1 MVSSSIALA
10 LPRAELDTLK
20 KMMAADKERLEEL
33 TILYAEYE
41 NIVVTERIERERQR
55 RRAEKE
61 RRENE
66 ATLRIQSWWRGVI
79 IRKGMRLMKPP
90 KKKGKKGRKGRR
102 K

>member
-1 MVSSSIALA
+1 M
-10 LPRAELDTLK
+10 K

-90 KKKGKKGRKGRR
+90 KKKKGKKGRKGRR

>member
-1 MVSSSIALA
+1 MI
-10 LPRAELDTLK
+10 
-20 KMMAADKERLEEL
+20 AADKQRFEEL

-41 NIVVTERIERERQR
+41 NIIVTDRIEREKER
-55 RRAEKE
+55 RRREKE

-79 IRKGMRLMKPP
+79 IRKGMKLMKPP
-90 KKKGKKGRKGRR
+90 KKKKKGKKGK